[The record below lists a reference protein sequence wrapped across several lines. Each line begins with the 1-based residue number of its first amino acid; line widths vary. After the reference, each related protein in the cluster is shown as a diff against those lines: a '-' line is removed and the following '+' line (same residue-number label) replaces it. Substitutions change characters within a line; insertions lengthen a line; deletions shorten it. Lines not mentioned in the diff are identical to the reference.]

1 MIGYKVCHNTKG
13 VHGNSIPSVSGFFS
27 NMPCFQVSKFVR
39 PFIYLGVRSNLSHLL
54 FIVYRKLSHHVTI
67 IFTVTYIFTFFTLV
81 DCNLASMNWIF
92 DPKGL

>member
-67 IFTVTYIFTFFTLV
+67 ISTAGALVVITV
-81 DCNLASMNWIF
+81 
-92 DPKGL
+92 